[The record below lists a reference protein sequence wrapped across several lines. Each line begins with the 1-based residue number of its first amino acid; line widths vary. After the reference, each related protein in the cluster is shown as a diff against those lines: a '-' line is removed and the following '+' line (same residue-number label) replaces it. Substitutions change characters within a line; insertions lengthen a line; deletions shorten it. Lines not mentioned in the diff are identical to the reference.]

1 MSDPEPLSLSF
12 FDDLLFPA
20 FDHEE
25 EWDLF
30 FNFDQA
36 SPVPLLNSHEAS
48 QIPSDSL
55 GSPSQQQQ
63 QSSVSTETAGSAEP
77 SHRQVEQLAVEGTS
91 VVDDLCRSKAP
102 SKEYQPKSGIQDCLS
117 SFFVDQ
123 NSAPPPRKRR
133 AFSSK
138 EREKVALVRKI
149 RACQRCR
156 MRKLSVSPNFWWK
169 FYSLIIHQCEAT
181 GVCEHCVNSAA
192 GSVTLGEHI
201 CFRQTLV
208 DLRFGGGGRILYS
221 KSGCPCSS

>member
-36 SPVPLLNSHEAS
+36 SPVPLLNSPEAS

-77 SHRQVEQLAVEGTS
+77 THRQRIAKLNS
-91 VVDDLCRSKAP
+91 WLW
-102 SKEYQPKSGIQDCLS
+102 KEL
-117 SFFVDQ
+117 
-123 NSAPPPRKRR
+123 
-133 AFSSK
+133 
-138 EREKVALVRKI
+138 L
-149 RACQRCR
+149 
-156 MRKLSVSPNFWWK
+156 
-169 FYSLIIHQCEAT
+169 
-181 GVCEHCVNSAA
+181 
-192 GSVTLGEHI
+192 
-201 CFRQTLV
+201 
-208 DLRFGGGGRILYS
+208 
-221 KSGCPCSS
+221 